1 MNIRELRLKDILID
15 YQIEER
21 EFEYGDVKGIAEIFG
36 YQIVFFRK
44 QDNLSDTVA
53 LSFNEIWEDDGLI
66 SLANYVL
73 KYVDIDIMF
82 GDKLS
87 KIRNKYGKADFLDK
101 LYTNMTGYSYL
112 IDAKLFIV
120 FWVKKGRLVGL
131 EIIADKEMANDI
143 FNFRNGIESMV
154 H

>member
-1 MNIRELRLKDILID
+1 LNIRELRLKDILID